1 MRILITSNVRWWNA
15 EAAYAAILAR
25 ELLNA
30 GHKVWVLTLPNS
42 LNETKLRNWNLPII
56 TDIPLSSSNPWQ
68 LWRAYQRLKSLIE
81 EQQIQIVNAHRSEGF
96 PLLVLLRQRLK
107 SFALI
112 RTRGTTRPL
121 RDRWL
126 NRRLHEDWIESVI
139 VPAQV
144 IASQLRQ
151 VLNLPPERLH
161 VIYYPVNPST
171 IGVKGESE
179 AQQSRL
185 ECLDRLGIPKHR
197 RVIGIVGRIRPVKG
211 QRILLKIFV
220 ALRKRFPDI
229 VLLMLYRDTN
239 ETEAEWQGLLQDL
252 VESNLLQS
260 VYLYGYREDVLEIMR
275 HTDIGVV
282 SSVDSEVI
290 CRVAVEFFSVGTPVV
305 AFPTGALPE
314 IIQDGV
320 TGRIAKDKSA
330 EALAE
335 ALEWMLESPERIAE
349 FGQHARQQSLERFDP
364 NKLLEQT
371 LSVYEQSWQHLQSQL
386 VTGEANVRP

>member
-30 GHKVWVLTLPNS
+30 GHKVWVLTRPNS

-121 RDRWL
+121 RDHWL
-126 NRRLHEDWIESVI
+126 NRWLHEDWIESVI

-161 VIYYPVNPST
+161 VIYYPVNPSK
-171 IGVKGESE
+171 IGVKEESE

-185 ECLDRLGIPKHR
+185 ECLDRLGIPKHC

-211 QRILLKIFV
+211 QRILLKSFV

-335 ALEWMLESPERIAE
+335 TLEWMLESPERIAE
-349 FGQHARQQSLERFDP
+349 FGQNARQQSLERFDP

-371 LSVYEQSWQHLQSQL
+371 LSVYEQSWQRLQSQL

>member
-15 EAAYAAILAR
+15 EAAYAATLAR

-42 LNETKLRNWNLPII
+42 LNETKLRSWNLPII

-68 LWRAYQRLKSLIE
+68 LWQAYRRLQSLIE
-81 EQQIQIVNAHRSEGF
+81 EQQIQVVNAHRSEGF

-121 RDRWL
+121 RDHWL
-126 NRRLHEDWIESVI
+126 NRKLHEDWIESVI

-151 VLNLPPERLH
+151 VLNLPSERLQ
-161 VIYYPVNPST
+161 VIYYPVNPSS
-171 IGVKGESE
+171 IDSQGESE

-185 ECLDRLGIPKHR
+185 ECLDRLGIPRHC

-211 QRILLKIFV
+211 QRILLKSF
-220 ALRKRFPDI
+220 ATLRKRFPDI

-252 VESNLLQS
+252 VESNLQQS

-290 CRVAVEFFSVGTPVV
+290 CRVAVEFFSVGTPVI

-330 EALAE
+330 AALAE
-335 ALEWMLESPERIAE
+335 ILEWMLESPERIAG
-349 FGQHARQQSLERFDP
+349 FGKNARQQSLERFDP

>member
-96 PLLVLLRQRLK
+96 PLLVLLRQQLK
-107 SFALI
+107 SFSLI

-121 RDRWL
+121 RDHWL

-185 ECLDRLGIPKHR
+185 ECLDRLGIPKHC

-211 QRILLKIFV
+211 QRILLKSFV

-320 TGRIAKDKSA
+320 AGRIAKDKSA

-349 FGQHARQQSLERFDP
+349 FGQNARQQSLERFDP

>member
-15 EAAYAAILAR
+15 EAAYAATLAR

-68 LWRAYQRLKSLIE
+68 LWQAYRRLQSLIE

-121 RDRWL
+121 RDHWL
-126 NRRLHEDWIESVI
+126 NRKLHENWIESVI

-151 VLNLPPERLH
+151 VLNLPSERLQ
-161 VIYYPVNPST
+161 VIYYPVNPSS
-171 IGVKGESE
+171 IDSQGESE

-185 ECLDRLGIPKHR
+185 ECLDRLGIPRHC

-211 QRILLKIFV
+211 QRILLKSF
-220 ALRKRFPDI
+220 ATLRKRFPDV

-252 VESNLLQS
+252 VESNLQQS

-335 ALEWMLESPERIAE
+335 ILEWMLESPERIAE
-349 FGQHARQQSLERFDP
+349 FGKNARQQSLERFDP

>member
-15 EAAYAAILAR
+15 EAAYAATLAR

-42 LNETKLRNWNLPII
+42 LNETKLRSWNLPII

-68 LWRAYQRLKSLIE
+68 LWQAYRRLQSLIE
-81 EQQIQIVNAHRSEGF
+81 EQQIQVVNAHRSEGF

-121 RDRWL
+121 RDHWL
-126 NRRLHEDWIESVI
+126 NRKLHEDWIESVI

-151 VLNLPPERLH
+151 VLNLPSERLQ
-161 VIYYPVNPST
+161 VIYYPVNPSS
-171 IGVKGESE
+171 IDSQGESE

-185 ECLDRLGIPKHR
+185 ECLDRLGIPR
-197 RVIGIVGRIRPVKG
+197 QCRVIGIVGRIRPVKG
-211 QRILLKIFV
+211 QRILLKSF
-220 ALRKRFPDI
+220 ATLRKRFPDI

-252 VESNLLQS
+252 VESNLQQS

-290 CRVAVEFFSVGTPVV
+290 CRVAVEFFSVETPVV

-335 ALEWMLESPERIAE
+335 ILEWMLESPERIAE
-349 FGQHARQQSLERFDP
+349 FGKNARQQSLERFDP

>member
-15 EAAYAAILAR
+15 EAAYAATLAR
-25 ELLNA
+25 ELLHA

-121 RDRWL
+121 RDHWL
-126 NRRLHEDWIESVI
+126 NRWLHEDWIESVI

-185 ECLDRLGIPKHR
+185 ECLDRLGIPKHC

-211 QRILLKIFV
+211 QRILLKSFV

-239 ETEAEWQGLLQDL
+239 ETEAEWQGLLKDL

-335 ALEWMLESPERIAE
+335 TLEWMLESPERIAE
-349 FGQHARQQSLERFDP
+349 FGQNARQQSLERFDP

>member
-15 EAAYAAILAR
+15 EAAYAATLAR

-68 LWRAYQRLKSLIE
+68 LWRAYQRLQSLIE

-121 RDRWL
+121 RDHWL
-126 NRRLHEDWIESVI
+126 NRKLHEDWIESVI

-151 VLNLPPERLH
+151 VLNLPSERLQ
-161 VIYYPVNPST
+161 VIYYPVNPSS
-171 IGVKGESE
+171 IDSQGESE
-179 AQQSRL
+179 SQQSRL
-185 ECLDRLGIPKHR
+185 ECLDRLGIPRHC

-211 QRILLKIFV
+211 QRILLKSFA

-252 VESNLLQS
+252 AESNLKQN

-320 TGRIAKDKSA
+320 TGRIVKDKST
-330 EALAE
+330 ESLAE
-335 ALEWMLESPERIAE
+335 ILEWMLESPKRIAE
-349 FGQHARQQSLERFDP
+349 FGKNARQQSLERFDP

-371 LSVYEQSWQHLQSQL
+371 LSVYEQSWQHLQSRL

>member
-15 EAAYAAILAR
+15 EAAYAATLAR

-42 LNETKLRNWNLPII
+42 LNETKLRSWNLPII

-68 LWRAYQRLKSLIE
+68 LWQAYRRLQSLIE
-81 EQQIQIVNAHRSEGF
+81 EQQIQVVNAHRSEGF

-121 RDRWL
+121 RDHWL
-126 NRRLHEDWIESVI
+126 NRKLHEDWIESVI

-151 VLNLPPERLH
+151 ILNLPSERLQ
-161 VIYYPVNPST
+161 VIYYPVNPSS
-171 IGVKGESE
+171 IDSQGESE

-185 ECLDRLGIPKHR
+185 ECLDRLGIPR
-197 RVIGIVGRIRPVKG
+197 QCRVIGIVGRIRPVKG
-211 QRILLKIFV
+211 QRILLKSF
-220 ALRKRFPDI
+220 ATLRKRFPDI

-252 VESNLLQS
+252 VESNLQQS

-290 CRVAVEFFSVGTPVV
+290 CRVAVEFFSVGKPVI

-335 ALEWMLESPERIAE
+335 ILEWMLESPERISE
-349 FGQHARQQSLERFDP
+349 FGKNARQQSLERFDP

>member
-15 EAAYAAILAR
+15 EAAYAATLAR

-68 LWRAYQRLKSLIE
+68 LWRAYRRLQSLIE

-121 RDRWL
+121 RDHWL
-126 NRRLHEDWIESVI
+126 NRKLHEDWIESVI

-151 VLNLPPERLH
+151 VLNLPSERLQ
-161 VIYYPVNPST
+161 VIYYPVNPSS
-171 IGVKGESE
+171 IDSQGESE

-185 ECLDRLGIPKHR
+185 ECLDRLGIPRHC

-211 QRILLKIFV
+211 QRILLKSF
-220 ALRKRFPDI
+220 ATLRKRFPDI

-252 VESNLLQS
+252 VESNLQQS

-335 ALEWMLESPERIAE
+335 ILEWMLESPERIAE
-349 FGQHARQQSLERFDP
+349 FGKNARQQSLERFDP

>member
-15 EAAYAAILAR
+15 EAAYAATLAR

-56 TDIPLSSSNPWQ
+56 TDIPLSSSNPWR
-68 LWRAYQRLKSLIE
+68 LWRAYQRLQSLIE

-96 PLLVLLRQRLK
+96 PLLVLLRQQLK

-121 RDRWL
+121 RDHWV
-126 NRRLHEDWIESVI
+126 NRKLHEDWIEAVI

-151 VLNLPPERLH
+151 VLNLPPERLQ
-161 VIYYPVNPST
+161 VIYYPANSSL
-171 IGVKGESE
+171 IDSQGESE

-185 ECLDRLGIPKHR
+185 ECLDRLGIPEHC
-197 RVIGIVGRIRPVKG
+197 RVVGIVGRIRPVKG
-211 QRILLKIFV
+211 QRILLKSFV
-220 ALRKRFPDI
+220 ALRKHFPDI
-229 VLLMLYRDTN
+229 VLLILYRDTN

-252 VESNLLQS
+252 AESNLQQN

-314 IIQDGV
+314 IVQDGV

-335 ALEWMLESPERIAE
+335 ILEWMLESPECIAE
-349 FGQHARQQSLERFDP
+349 LGKNARQQSLERFDP
-364 NKLLEQT
+364 NKLLQQT
-371 LSVYEQSWQHLQSQL
+371 LSVYEKGWQRLQSQL
-386 VTGEANVRP
+386 VTGETNVRP

>member
-15 EAAYAAILAR
+15 EAAYAATLAR

-56 TDIPLSSSNPWQ
+56 TDIPLSSSNPWR
-68 LWRAYQRLKSLIE
+68 LWRAYQRLQSLIE

-96 PLLVLLRQRLK
+96 PLLVLLRQQLK

-121 RDRWL
+121 RDHWV
-126 NRRLHEDWIESVI
+126 NRKLHEDWIEAVI

-144 IASQLRQ
+144 ISSQLRQ
-151 VLNLPPERLH
+151 VLNLPPERLQ
-161 VIYYPVNPST
+161 VIYYPANPSL
-171 IGVKGESE
+171 IDSQGESE

-185 ECLDRLGIPKHR
+185 ECLDRLGIPEHC
-197 RVIGIVGRIRPVKG
+197 RVVGIVGRIRPVKG
-211 QRILLKIFV
+211 QRILLKSFV
-220 ALRKRFPDI
+220 ALRKHFPDI
-229 VLLMLYRDTN
+229 VLLILYRDTN

-252 VESNLLQS
+252 AESNLQQN

-314 IIQDGV
+314 IVQDGV

-335 ALEWMLESPERIAE
+335 ILEWMLESPECIAE
-349 FGQHARQQSLERFDP
+349 LGKNACQQSLERFDP
-364 NKLLEQT
+364 NKLLQQT
-371 LSVYEQSWQHLQSQL
+371 LSVYEKGWQRLQSQL
-386 VTGEANVRP
+386 VTGETNVRP

>member
-15 EAAYAAILAR
+15 EAAYAATLAR

-56 TDIPLSSSNPWQ
+56 TDIPLSSSNPWR
-68 LWRAYQRLKSLIE
+68 LWRAYQRLQSLIE

-121 RDRWL
+121 RDHWV
-126 NRRLHEDWIESVI
+126 NRKLHEDWIEAVI

-151 VLNLPPERLH
+151 VLNLPPERLQ
-161 VIYYPVNPST
+161 VIYYPANSSL
-171 IGVKGESE
+171 IDSQGESE

-185 ECLDRLGIPKHR
+185 ECLDRLGIPEHC
-197 RVIGIVGRIRPVKG
+197 RVVGIVGRIRPVKG
-211 QRILLKIFV
+211 QRILLKSFV
-220 ALRKRFPDI
+220 ALRKHFPDI
-229 VLLMLYRDTN
+229 VLLILYRDTN

-252 VESNLLQS
+252 AESNLQQN

-314 IIQDGV
+314 IVQDGF

-335 ALEWMLESPERIAE
+335 ILEWMLESPECIAE
-349 FGQHARQQSLERFDP
+349 LGKNARQQSLERFDP
-364 NKLLEQT
+364 NKLLQQT
-371 LSVYEQSWQHLQSQL
+371 LSVYEKGWQRLQSQL
-386 VTGEANVRP
+386 LTGETNVRP

>member
-185 ECLDRLGIPKHR
+185 ECLDRLGIPKHC

-211 QRILLKIFV
+211 QRILLKSFV

-335 ALEWMLESPERIAE
+335 TLEWMLESPERIAE
-349 FGQHARQQSLERFDP
+349 FGQNALQQSLERFDP

-371 LSVYEQSWQHLQSQL
+371 LSVYEQRWQRLQSQL

>member
-15 EAAYAAILAR
+15 EAAYAATLAR

-68 LWRAYQRLKSLIE
+68 LWRAYRRLQSLIE

-121 RDRWL
+121 RDHWL
-126 NRRLHEDWIESVI
+126 NRKLHEDWIESVI

-151 VLNLPPERLH
+151 VLNLPSERLQ
-161 VIYYPVNPST
+161 VIYYPVNPSS
-171 IGVKGESE
+171 IDSQGESE

-185 ECLDRLGIPKHR
+185 ECLDRLGIPR
-197 RVIGIVGRIRPVKG
+197 QCRVIGIVGRIRPVKG
-211 QRILLKIFV
+211 QRILLKSF
-220 ALRKRFPDI
+220 ATLRKRFPDI

-252 VESNLLQS
+252 VESNLQQS

-290 CRVAVEFFSVGTPVV
+290 CRVAVEFFSVGKPVI

-330 EALAE
+330 AALAE
-335 ALEWMLESPERIAE
+335 ILEWMLESPERISE
-349 FGQHARQQSLERFDP
+349 FGKNARQQSLERFDP

>member
-15 EAAYAAILAR
+15 EAAYAATLAR

-42 LNETKLRNWNLPII
+42 LNETKLRSWNLPII

-68 LWRAYQRLKSLIE
+68 LWQAYRRLQSLIE

-121 RDRWL
+121 RDHWL
-126 NRRLHEDWIESVI
+126 NRKLHEDWIESVI

-151 VLNLPPERLH
+151 VLNLPSERLQ
-161 VIYYPVNPST
+161 VIYYPVNPSS
-171 IGVKGESE
+171 IDSQGESE

-185 ECLDRLGIPKHR
+185 ECLDRLGIPRHC

-211 QRILLKIFV
+211 QRILLKSF
-220 ALRKRFPDI
+220 ATLRKRFPDI

-252 VESNLLQS
+252 VESNLQQS

-320 TGRIAKDKSA
+320 TGRIAKEKSA

-335 ALEWMLESPERIAE
+335 ILEWMLESPERIAE
-349 FGQHARQQSLERFDP
+349 FGKNARQQSLERFDP

>member
-30 GHKVWVLTLPNS
+30 GHKVWVLTRPNS

-121 RDRWL
+121 RDHWL
-126 NRRLHEDWIESVI
+126 NRWLHEDWIESVI

-161 VIYYPVNPST
+161 VIYYPVNPSK
-171 IGVKGESE
+171 IGVKEESE

-185 ECLDRLGIPKHR
+185 ECLDRLGIPKHC

-211 QRILLKIFV
+211 QRILLKSFV

-314 IIQDGV
+314 IIHDGV

-335 ALEWMLESPERIAE
+335 TLEWMLESPERIAE
-349 FGQHARQQSLERFDP
+349 FGQNARQQSLERFDP

>member
-15 EAAYAAILAR
+15 EAAYAATLAR

-42 LNETKLRNWNLPII
+42 LNETKLRSWNLPII

-68 LWRAYQRLKSLIE
+68 LWQAYRRLQSLIE
-81 EQQIQIVNAHRSEGF
+81 EQQIQVVNAHRSEGF

-121 RDRWL
+121 RDHWL
-126 NRRLHEDWIESVI
+126 NRKLHEDWIESVI

-151 VLNLPPERLH
+151 VLNLPSERLQ
-161 VIYYPVNPST
+161 VIYYPVNPSS
-171 IGVKGESE
+171 IDSQGESE

-185 ECLDRLGIPKHR
+185 ECLDRLGIPRHC

-211 QRILLKIFV
+211 QRILLKSF
-220 ALRKRFPDI
+220 ATLRKRFPDI

-252 VESNLLQS
+252 VESNLQQS

-335 ALEWMLESPERIAE
+335 ILEWMLESPERIAG
-349 FGQHARQQSLERFDP
+349 FGKNARQQSLERFDP

>member
-15 EAAYAAILAR
+15 EAAYAATLAR

-68 LWRAYQRLKSLIE
+68 LWRAYQRLQSLIE

-121 RDRWL
+121 RDHWL
-126 NRRLHEDWIESVI
+126 NRKLHEDWIESVI

-151 VLNLPPERLH
+151 VLNLPSERLQ
-161 VIYYPVNPST
+161 VIYYPVNPSS
-171 IGVKGESE
+171 IDSQGESE

-185 ECLDRLGIPKHR
+185 ECLDRLGIPRHC

-211 QRILLKIFV
+211 QRILLKSF
-220 ALRKRFPDI
+220 ATLRKRFPDI

-252 VESNLLQS
+252 VESNLQQS

-320 TGRIAKDKSA
+320 TGRIAKDKST
-330 EALAE
+330 ESLAE
-335 ALEWMLESPERIAE
+335 ILEWMLESPKRIAE
-349 FGQHARQQSLERFDP
+349 FGKNARQQSLERFDP

-371 LSVYEQSWQHLQSQL
+371 LSVYEQSWQHLQSRL

>member
-15 EAAYAAILAR
+15 EAAYAATLAR
-25 ELLNA
+25 ELLHA

-56 TDIPLSSSNPWQ
+56 TDIPLSSSNPWR
-68 LWRAYQRLKSLIE
+68 LGRAYQRLKSLIE

-96 PLLVLLRQRLK
+96 PLRVLLRQRLK

-121 RDRWL
+121 RDHWL

-179 AQQSRL
+179 VQKSRL
-185 ECLDRLGIPKHR
+185 ECLDRLGIPKHC

-211 QRILLKIFV
+211 QRILLKSFV

-252 VESNLLQS
+252 VESTLLQS

-335 ALEWMLESPERIAE
+335 TLEWMLESPERIAE
-349 FGQHARQQSLERFDP
+349 FGQNARRQSLERFDP

-371 LSVYEQSWQHLQSQL
+371 LSVYEQSWQRLQSQL

>member
-15 EAAYAAILAR
+15 EAAYAATLAR

-68 LWRAYQRLKSLIE
+68 LWQAYRRLQSLIE

-121 RDRWL
+121 RDHWL
-126 NRRLHEDWIESVI
+126 NRKLHEDWIESVI

-151 VLNLPPERLH
+151 VLNLPSERLQ
-161 VIYYPVNPST
+161 VIYYPVNPSS
-171 IGVKGESE
+171 IDSQGESE

-185 ECLDRLGIPKHR
+185 ECLDRLGIPRHC

-211 QRILLKIFV
+211 QRILLKSF
-220 ALRKRFPDI
+220 ATLRKRFPDI

-252 VESNLLQS
+252 VESNLQQS

-335 ALEWMLESPERIAE
+335 ILEWMLESPERIAE
-349 FGQHARQQSLERFDP
+349 FGQNARQQSLERFDP

>member
-15 EAAYAAILAR
+15 EAAYAATLAR

-42 LNETKLRNWNLPII
+42 LNETKLRSWNLPII

-68 LWRAYQRLKSLIE
+68 LWQAYRRLQSLIE

-121 RDRWL
+121 RDHWL
-126 NRRLHEDWIESVI
+126 NRKLHEDWIESVI

-151 VLNLPPERLH
+151 VLNLPSERLQ
-161 VIYYPVNPST
+161 VIYYPVNPSS
-171 IGVKGESE
+171 IDSQGESE

-185 ECLDRLGIPKHR
+185 ECLDRLGIPRHC

-211 QRILLKIFV
+211 QRILLKSF
-220 ALRKRFPDI
+220 ATLRKRFPDI

-252 VESNLLQS
+252 VESNLQQS

-290 CRVAVEFFSVGTPVV
+290 CRVAVEFFSVGKPVI

-335 ALEWMLESPERIAE
+335 ILEWMLESPERISE
-349 FGQHARQQSLERFDP
+349 FGKNARQQSLERFDP

>member
-15 EAAYAAILAR
+15 EAAYAATLAR
-25 ELLNA
+25 ELLHA

-42 LNETKLRNWNLPII
+42 LNEIKLRNWNLPII
-56 TDIPLSSSNPWQ
+56 TDIPLSSSNPWR

-96 PLLVLLRQRLK
+96 PLLVLLRQRLE

-121 RDRWL
+121 RDHWL

-229 VLLMLYRDTN
+229 VLLMLYRDTS

-320 TGRIAKDKSA
+320 TGRITKEKSA
-330 EALAE
+330 ETLAE

-349 FGQHARQQSLERFDP
+349 FGQNARQQSLERFDP

>member
-121 RDRWL
+121 RDHWL
-126 NRRLHEDWIESVI
+126 NRKLHEEWIESVI

-151 VLNLPPERLH
+151 VLNLPSERLQ
-161 VIYYPVNPST
+161 VIYYPVNPSS
-171 IGVKGESE
+171 IDSQGESE

-185 ECLDRLGIPKHR
+185 ECLDRLGIPRHC

-211 QRILLKIFV
+211 QRILLKSF
-220 ALRKRFPDI
+220 ATLRKRFPDI

-252 VESNLLQS
+252 VESNLQQS

-320 TGRIAKDKSA
+320 TGRIAKEKSA

-335 ALEWMLESPERIAE
+335 ILEWMLESPERIAE
-349 FGQHARQQSLERFDP
+349 FSKNARQQSLERFDP

>member
-121 RDRWL
+121 RDHWL
-126 NRRLHEDWIESVI
+126 NRWLHEDWIESVI

-185 ECLDRLGIPKHR
+185 ECLDRLGIPKHC

-211 QRILLKIFV
+211 QRILLKSFV

-239 ETEAEWQGLLQDL
+239 ETETEWQGLLQDL

-335 ALEWMLESPERIAE
+335 TLEWMLESPERIAE
-349 FGQHARQQSLERFDP
+349 FGQNARQQSLERFDP
-364 NKLLEQT
+364 NRLLEQT
-371 LSVYEQSWQHLQSQL
+371 LSVYEQSWQRLQSQL

>member
-1 MRILITSNVRWWNA
+1 
-15 EAAYAAILAR
+15 
-25 ELLNA
+25 
-30 GHKVWVLTLPNS
+30 
-42 LNETKLRNWNLPII
+42 
-56 TDIPLSSSNPWQ
+56 
-68 LWRAYQRLKSLIE
+68 
-81 EQQIQIVNAHRSEGF
+81 
-96 PLLVLLRQRLK
+96 LLRQQLK
-107 SFALI
+107 SFSLI

-121 RDRWL
+121 RDHWL

-185 ECLDRLGIPKHR
+185 ECLDRLGIPKHC

-211 QRILLKIFV
+211 QRILLKSFV

-239 ETEAEWQGLLQDL
+239 ETETEWQGLLQDL

-335 ALEWMLESPERIAE
+335 TLEWMLESPERIAE
-349 FGQHARQQSLERFDP
+349 FGQNARQQSLERFDP

-371 LSVYEQSWQHLQSQL
+371 LSVYEQSWQRLQSQL

>member
-15 EAAYAAILAR
+15 EAAYAATLAR

-42 LNETKLRNWNLPII
+42 LNETKLRSWNLPII

-68 LWRAYQRLKSLIE
+68 LWQAYRRLQSLIE

-121 RDRWL
+121 RDHWL
-126 NRRLHEDWIESVI
+126 NRKLHEDWIESVI

-151 VLNLPPERLH
+151 VLNLPSERLQ
-161 VIYYPVNPST
+161 VIYYPVNPSS
-171 IGVKGESE
+171 IDSQGESE

-185 ECLDRLGIPKHR
+185 ECLDRLGIPRHC

-211 QRILLKIFV
+211 QRILLKSF
-220 ALRKRFPDI
+220 ATLRKRFPDI

-239 ETEAEWQGLLQDL
+239 ESEAEWQGLLQDL
-252 VESNLLQS
+252 VESNLQQS

-290 CRVAVEFFSVGTPVV
+290 CRVAVEFFSVETPVV

-335 ALEWMLESPERIAE
+335 ILEWMLESPERIAE
-349 FGQHARQQSLERFDP
+349 FGKNARQQSLERFDP

>member
-30 GHKVWVLTLPNS
+30 GHKVWVLTRPNS

-126 NRRLHEDWIESVI
+126 NRWLHEDWIESVI

-185 ECLDRLGIPKHR
+185 ECLDRLGIPKHC

-211 QRILLKIFV
+211 QRILLKSFV
-220 ALRKRFPDI
+220 ALRKCFPDI
-229 VLLMLYRDTN
+229 VLLILYRDTN
-239 ETEAEWQGLLQDL
+239 ETETEWQGLLQDL

-320 TGRIAKDKSA
+320 TGRIAKEKSA

-349 FGQHARQQSLERFDP
+349 FGQNARQQSLERFDP

-371 LSVYEQSWQHLQSQL
+371 LSVYEQSWQRLQSQL

>member
-15 EAAYAAILAR
+15 EAAYAATLAR

-42 LNETKLRNWNLPII
+42 LNETKLRSWNLPII

-68 LWRAYQRLKSLIE
+68 LWRAYRRLQSLIE

-121 RDRWL
+121 RDHWL
-126 NRRLHEDWIESVI
+126 NRKLHEDWIESVI

-151 VLNLPPERLH
+151 ILNLPSERLQ
-161 VIYYPVNPST
+161 VIYYPVNPSS
-171 IGVKGESE
+171 IDSQGESE

-185 ECLDRLGIPKHR
+185 ECLDRLGIPR
-197 RVIGIVGRIRPVKG
+197 QCRVIGIVGRIRPVKG
-211 QRILLKIFV
+211 QRILLKSF
-220 ALRKRFPDI
+220 ATLRKRFPDI

-252 VESNLLQS
+252 VESNLQQS

-290 CRVAVEFFSVGTPVV
+290 CRVAVEFFSVGKPVI

-335 ALEWMLESPERIAE
+335 ILEWMLESPERISE
-349 FGQHARQQSLERFDP
+349 FGKNARQQSLERFDP

>member
-15 EAAYAAILAR
+15 EAAYAATLAR

-56 TDIPLSSSNPWQ
+56 TDIPLSSSNPWR
-68 LWRAYQRLKSLIE
+68 LWRAYQRLQFLIE

-96 PLLVLLRQRLK
+96 PLLVLLRQQLK

-121 RDRWL
+121 RDHWV
-126 NRRLHEDWIESVI
+126 NRKLHEDWIEAVI

-151 VLNLPPERLH
+151 VLNLPPERLQ
-161 VIYYPVNPST
+161 VIYYPANSSL
-171 IGVKGESE
+171 IDSQGESE

-185 ECLDRLGIPKHR
+185 ECLDRLGIPEHC
-197 RVIGIVGRIRPVKG
+197 RVVGIVGRIRPVKG
-211 QRILLKIFV
+211 QRILLKSFV
-220 ALRKRFPDI
+220 ALRKHFPDI
-229 VLLMLYRDTN
+229 VLLILYRDTN

-252 VESNLLQS
+252 AESNLQQN

-314 IIQDGV
+314 IVQDGV

-335 ALEWMLESPERIAE
+335 ILEWMLESPECIAE
-349 FGQHARQQSLERFDP
+349 LGKNARQQSLERFDP
-364 NKLLEQT
+364 NKLLQQT
-371 LSVYEQSWQHLQSQL
+371 LSVYEKGWQRLQSQL
-386 VTGEANVRP
+386 VTGETNVRP

>member
-121 RDRWL
+121 RDHWL
-126 NRRLHEDWIESVI
+126 NCWLHEDWIESVI

-185 ECLDRLGIPKHR
+185 ECLDRLGIPKHC

-211 QRILLKIFV
+211 QRILLKSFV

-335 ALEWMLESPERIAE
+335 TLEWMLESPERIAE
-349 FGQHARQQSLERFDP
+349 FGQNARQQSLELFDP

-371 LSVYEQSWQHLQSQL
+371 LSVYEQSWQRLQSQL

>member
-15 EAAYAAILAR
+15 EAAYAATLAR

-42 LNETKLRNWNLPII
+42 LNETKLRSWNLPII

-68 LWRAYQRLKSLIE
+68 LWQAYRRLQSLIE

-121 RDRWL
+121 RDHWL
-126 NRRLHEDWIESVI
+126 NRKLHEDWIESVI

-151 VLNLPPERLH
+151 VLNLPSERLQ
-161 VIYYPVNPST
+161 VIYYPVNPSS
-171 IGVKGESE
+171 IDSQGESE

-185 ECLDRLGIPKHR
+185 ECLDRLGIPRHC

-211 QRILLKIFV
+211 QRILLKSF
-220 ALRKRFPDI
+220 ATLRKRFPDI

-252 VESNLLQS
+252 VESNLQQS

-290 CRVAVEFFSVGTPVV
+290 CRVAVEFFSVGKPVI

-335 ALEWMLESPERIAE
+335 ILEWMLESPERIAE
-349 FGQHARQQSLERFDP
+349 FGKNARQQSLERFDP

>member
-15 EAAYAAILAR
+15 EAAYAATLAR

-68 LWRAYQRLKSLIE
+68 LWQAYRRLQSLIE

-121 RDRWL
+121 RDHWL
-126 NRRLHEDWIESVI
+126 NRKLHEDWIESVI

-151 VLNLPPERLH
+151 VLNLPSERLQ
-161 VIYYPVNPST
+161 VIYYPVNPSS
-171 IGVKGESE
+171 IDSQGESE

-185 ECLDRLGIPKHR
+185 ECLDRLGIPRHC

-211 QRILLKIFV
+211 QRILLKSF
-220 ALRKRFPDI
+220 ATLRKRFPDI

-252 VESNLLQS
+252 VESNLQQS

-335 ALEWMLESPERIAE
+335 ILEWMLESPERISE
-349 FGQHARQQSLERFDP
+349 FGKNARQQSLERFDP

>member
-30 GHKVWVLTLPNS
+30 GHKVWVLTRPNS

-121 RDRWL
+121 RDHWL
-126 NRRLHEDWIESVI
+126 NRWLHEDWIESVI
-139 VPAQV
+139 VPAHV
-144 IASQLRQ
+144 VASQLRQ

-161 VIYYPVNPST
+161 VIYYPVNPSK
-171 IGVKGESE
+171 IGIKEESE

-185 ECLDRLGIPKHR
+185 ECLDRLGIPKHC

-211 QRILLKIFV
+211 QRILLKSFV

-335 ALEWMLESPERIAE
+335 ALEWMLESPECIAE
-349 FGQHARQQSLERFDP
+349 FGQNARQQSLERFDP
-364 NKLLEQT
+364 NRLLEQT
-371 LSVYEQSWQHLQSQL
+371 LSVYEQSWQRLQSQL

>member
-15 EAAYAAILAR
+15 EAAYAATLAR

-56 TDIPLSSSNPWQ
+56 TDIPLSSSNPWR
-68 LWRAYQRLKSLIE
+68 LWRAYQRLQSLIE

-121 RDRWL
+121 RDHWV
-126 NRRLHEDWIESVI
+126 NRKLHEDWIEAVI

-151 VLNLPPERLH
+151 VLNLPPERLQ
-161 VIYYPVNPST
+161 VIYYPANLSL
-171 IGVKGESE
+171 IDSQGESE

-185 ECLDRLGIPKHR
+185 ECFDRLGIPEHC

-211 QRILLKIFV
+211 QRILLKSFV
-220 ALRKRFPDI
+220 ALRKHFPDI

-252 VESNLLQS
+252 AESNLQQN

-314 IIQDGV
+314 IIWDGV

-335 ALEWMLESPERIAE
+335 ILEWMLESPECIAE
-349 FGQHARQQSLERFDP
+349 LGKNARQQSLERFDP
-364 NKLLEQT
+364 NKLLQQT
-371 LSVYEQSWQHLQSQL
+371 LSVYKKGWQRLQSQL
-386 VTGEANVRP
+386 VTGETNVRP

>member
-81 EQQIQIVNAHRSEGF
+81 GKQIQIVNAHRSEGF
-96 PLLVLLRQRLK
+96 PLLVLLRQQLK
-107 SFALI
+107 SFSLI

-121 RDRWL
+121 RDHWL

-179 AQQSRL
+179 ARQSRL
-185 ECLDRLGIPKHR
+185 ECLDRLGIPKHC

-211 QRILLKIFV
+211 QRILLKSFV

-349 FGQHARQQSLERFDP
+349 FGQNARQQSLERFDP

>member
-68 LWRAYQRLKSLIE
+68 LWQAYRRLQSLIE

-121 RDRWL
+121 RDHWL
-126 NRRLHEDWIESVI
+126 NRKLHEDWIESVI

-151 VLNLPPERLH
+151 VLNLPSERLQ
-161 VIYYPVNPST
+161 VIYYPVNPGS
-171 IGVKGESE
+171 IDSQGESE

-185 ECLDRLGIPKHR
+185 ECLDRLGIPRHC

-211 QRILLKIFV
+211 QRILLKSF
-220 ALRKRFPDI
+220 ATLRKRFPDI

-252 VESNLLQS
+252 VESNLQQS

-335 ALEWMLESPERIAE
+335 ILEWMLESPERIAE
-349 FGQHARQQSLERFDP
+349 FGKNARQQSLERFDP

>member
-112 RTRGTTRPL
+112 RTRGTIRPL
-121 RDRWL
+121 RDHWL
-126 NRRLHEDWIESVI
+126 NRWLHEDWIESVI

-185 ECLDRLGIPKHR
+185 ECLDRLGIPKHC

-211 QRILLKIFV
+211 QRILLKSFV
-220 ALRKRFPDI
+220 ALRKRFQDI

-314 IIQDGV
+314 IIQDGF

-335 ALEWMLESPERIAE
+335 TLEWMLESPERIAE
-349 FGQHARQQSLERFDP
+349 FGQNARQQSLERFDP

-371 LSVYEQSWQHLQSQL
+371 LSVYEQSWQRLQSQL

>member
-15 EAAYAAILAR
+15 EAAYAATLAR
-25 ELLNA
+25 ELLHA

-185 ECLDRLGIPKHR
+185 ECLDRLGIPKHC

-211 QRILLKIFV
+211 QRILLKSFV

-335 ALEWMLESPERIAE
+335 ALEWMLESPECIAE
-349 FGQHARQQSLERFDP
+349 FGQNARQQSLERFDP

>member
-96 PLLVLLRQRLK
+96 PLLVLLRQQLK
-107 SFALI
+107 SFSLI

-121 RDRWL
+121 RDHWL

-185 ECLDRLGIPKHR
+185 ECLGRLGIPKHC

-211 QRILLKIFV
+211 QRILLKSFV

-349 FGQHARQQSLERFDP
+349 FGQNARQQSLERFDP

-371 LSVYEQSWQHLQSQL
+371 LSVYKQSWQHLQSQL

>member
-15 EAAYAAILAR
+15 EAAYAATLAR

-42 LNETKLRNWNLPII
+42 LNETKLRSWNLPII

-68 LWRAYQRLKSLIE
+68 LWQAYRRLQSLIE

-121 RDRWL
+121 RDHWL
-126 NRRLHEDWIESVI
+126 NRKLHEDWIESVI

-151 VLNLPPERLH
+151 VLNLPSERLQ
-161 VIYYPVNPST
+161 VIYYPVNPSS
-171 IGVKGESE
+171 IDSQGESE

-185 ECLDRLGIPKHR
+185 ECLDRLGIPR
-197 RVIGIVGRIRPVKG
+197 QCRVIGIVGRIRPVKG
-211 QRILLKIFV
+211 QRILLKSF
-220 ALRKRFPDI
+220 ATLRKRFPDI

-252 VESNLLQS
+252 VESNLQQS

-290 CRVAVEFFSVGTPVV
+290 CRVAVEFFSVGTPVI

-335 ALEWMLESPERIAE
+335 ILEWMLESPERIAE
-349 FGQHARQQSLERFDP
+349 FGKNARQQSLERFDP